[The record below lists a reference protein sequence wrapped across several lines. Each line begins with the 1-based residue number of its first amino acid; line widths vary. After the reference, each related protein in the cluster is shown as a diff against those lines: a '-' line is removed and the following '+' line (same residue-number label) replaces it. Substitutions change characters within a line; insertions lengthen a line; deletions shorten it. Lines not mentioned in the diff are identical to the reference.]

1 MLKCKDCKKWL
12 TSTRTQL
19 AVDSNN
25 TVKKVINI
33 PAKECHMCGKIT
45 INDSTMKRVNRY
57 INECKEEVLDFQK
70 YEDDESVASNELL
83 L

>member
-12 TSTRTQL
+12 TSIRTEL
-19 AVDSNN
+19 DIDSNN
-25 TVKKVINI
+25 ITKKVVNI
-33 PAKECHMCGKIT
+33 PAKKCSICGKIT
-45 INDSTMKRVNRY
+45 INDSIMKRVNKY
-57 INECKEEVLDFQK
+57 INECKEAVLDFQK